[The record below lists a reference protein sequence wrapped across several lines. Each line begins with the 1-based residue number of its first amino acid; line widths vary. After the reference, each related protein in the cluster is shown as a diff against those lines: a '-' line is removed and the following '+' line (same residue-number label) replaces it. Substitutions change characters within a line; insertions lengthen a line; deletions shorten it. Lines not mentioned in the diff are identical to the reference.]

1 MVQYFLANIDTFKA
15 YCGSGIL
22 PLLFIACDIYILVT
36 EKIVWKKMILGV
48 VPLFIIVMFFMPF
61 TRAVYEKVGMED
73 GTYYRVL
80 WLVPMGVDVAYA
92 FCRLF
97 ERRRKLGLVVA
108 TLVVV
113 VLSGFNLV
121 YRSQY
126 ITKAEN
132 RFHIPTAAID
142 ICNLIA
148 PKEGEARVRAACP
161 PELVYFIRQ
170 YNTDIMLPYGRDYVE
185 AQWDYWNAVYEQMN
199 IEPGGSYNIEALLET
214 TRQQKCTYVVLNMS
228 VPTDIDPTTQGL
240 VLLAQMDGYS
250 IYMDPLVVE
259 ES

>member
-1 MVQYFLANIDTFKA
+1 MLQYFLRSVDTFKD

-22 PLLFIACDIYILVT
+22 PLLFIASAIYIVVT
-36 EKIVWKKMILGV
+36 EKVTWKKMILGV
-48 VPLFIIVMFFMPF
+48 MPLFIIVMFFMPF
-61 TRAVYEKVGMED
+61 TTALYEKVGMED

-80 WLVPMGVDVAYA
+80 WLVPMGIDISYA

-97 ERRRKLGLVVA
+97 DRRRRLGLVVA
-108 TLVVV
+108 IAVVIV
-113 VLSGFNLV
+113 CSGFSLV

-148 PKEGEARVRAACP
+148 PEDGQARVRAACP

-170 YNTDIMLPYGRDYVE
+170 YDTDIMLAYGRDYVE
-185 AQWDYWNAVYEQMN
+185 AQWDYWNAVFEQMN
-199 IEPGGSYNIEALLET
+199 IAPGGSYNIEALLET
-214 TRQQKCTYVVLNMS
+214 TREAKCMYVILNMS
-228 VPTDIDPTTQGL
+228 LSTDIDPETMGL
-240 VLLAQMDGYS
+240 VLIAQMDGYS
-250 IYMDPLVVE
+250 IYLDPLVVAE
-259 ES
+259 N

>member
-1 MVQYFLANIDTFKA
+1 MLQYFLKSIETFKD

-22 PLLFIACDIYILVT
+22 PLLFIASAIYIVVT
-36 EKIVWKKMILGV
+36 EKVTWKKLILGV
-48 VPLFIIVMFFMPF
+48 MPLFVTIMFFMPF
-61 TRAVYEKVGMED
+61 TKALYEKVGMED

-80 WLVPMGVDVAYA
+80 WLIPMGVDVAYA
-92 FCRLF
+92 FCRIF
-97 ERRRKLGLVVA
+97 DRRRKLGLVIAVA
-108 TLVVV
+108 VVIV
-113 VLSGFNLV
+113 CSGFSLV

-148 PKEGEARVRAACP
+148 PQEGEARVRAAFP

-199 IEPGGSYNIEALLET
+199 IEAGGSYNVEALLET
-214 TRQQKCTYVVLNMS
+214 TRQSKCTYVILNMS
-228 VPTDIDPTTQGL
+228 IPTDVDPQTFGL
-240 VLLAQMDGYS
+240 ELLAQMDGYS
-250 IYMDPLVVE
+250 IYLDPLVD
-259 ES
+259 SDN

>member
-1 MVQYFLANIDTFKA
+1 MLQYFLKAVDTFVS
-15 YCGSGIL
+15 YCGTGIL
-22 PLLFIACDIYILVT
+22 PLLFIASAIYITVT
-36 EKIVWKKMILGV
+36 EKITWKKMILGV
-48 VPLFIIVMFFMPF
+48 APLFITVMFFMPF
-61 TRAVYEKVGMED
+61 TEALYEKVGMED
-73 GTYYRVL
+73 NTYYRVL

-92 FCRLF
+92 FCRIF
-97 ERRRKLGLVVA
+97 DRKRKIGLVIA
-108 TLVVV
+108 IAVVIV
-113 VLSGFNLV
+113 CSGFSLV

-148 PKEGEARVRAACP
+148 PEEGEARVRAACP

-199 IEPGGSYNIEALLET
+199 IAPGGSYNVEALLET
-214 TRQQKCTYVVLNMS
+214 TRQAKCMYVVLNMS
-228 VPTDIDPTTQGL
+228 IPTDVDPQEFGL
-240 VLLAQMDGYS
+240 ELLAQMDGYS
-250 IYMDPLVVE
+250 IYLDPMVE
-259 ES
+259 KDN